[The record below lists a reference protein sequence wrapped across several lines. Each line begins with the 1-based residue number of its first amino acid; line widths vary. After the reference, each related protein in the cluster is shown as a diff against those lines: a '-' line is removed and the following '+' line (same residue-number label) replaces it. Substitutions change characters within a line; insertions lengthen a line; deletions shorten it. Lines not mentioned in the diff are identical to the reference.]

1 MSNIIDIVIN
11 LVCIV
16 IMTFLIANYVGWG
29 ILKFLEKLKERWINM
44 KINWLNLISAY
55 VLLVIV
61 FKDSA
66 TIVLDVF
73 SLVVAALLVF
83 TGVKKKKG
91 EQ

>member
-1 MSNIIDIVIN
+1 M
-11 LVCIV
+11 
-16 IMTFLIANYVGWG
+16 
-29 ILKFLEKLKERWINM
+29 M

-83 TGVKKKKG
+83 TGVKKQKG
-91 EQ
+91 EQAK

>member
-1 MSNIIDIVIN
+1 
-11 LVCIV
+11 
-16 IMTFLIANYVGWG
+16 
-29 ILKFLEKLKERWINM
+29 M

-83 TGVKKKKG
+83 TGVKKEKG
-91 EQ
+91 EQTKWKKYL